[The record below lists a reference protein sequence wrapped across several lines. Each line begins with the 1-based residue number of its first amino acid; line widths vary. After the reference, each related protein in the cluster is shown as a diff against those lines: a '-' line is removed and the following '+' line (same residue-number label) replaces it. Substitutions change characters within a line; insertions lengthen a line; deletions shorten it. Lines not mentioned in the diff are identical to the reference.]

1 MRCSSPDKS
10 PDSLVGA
17 GIALPIVL
25 LVYIG
30 VSWFVIIILKKRE
43 DIAMKLTDLIYA
55 KTGFTIDLP
64 SLASDLDAQTLV
76 ASLITLVAKS
86 DGGISLDETARM
98 VEMLRQRFPLDRG
111 EALSL
116 VTRASDELSADSH
129 LDEILAEVN
138 DKLAL
143 PHKEELMLMVLHVIS
158 ADNEKDAGEMK
169 LLAALID
176 GLKIPDNV
184 MDKVYTRYFKDQKEQ
199 QRNAT

>member
-1 MRCSSPDKS
+1 M
-10 PDSLVGA
+10 
-17 GIALPIVL
+17 
-25 LVYIG
+25 
-30 VSWFVIIILKKRE
+30 
-43 DIAMKLTDLIYA
+43 AMKLTDLIYA
-55 KTGFTIDLP
+55 KTGFTIELP

-86 DGGISLDETARM
+86 DGGISLDESARM
-98 VEMLRQRFPLDRG
+98 VEMLRQRFPLERG

-116 VTRASDELSADSH
+116 VTRAADELSEDSH

-169 LLAALID
+169 LLAVLID
-176 GLKIPDNV
+176 GLKIPDNI
-184 MDKVYTRYFKDQKEQ
+184 MERVYTRYFKDKKEQ
-199 QRNAT
+199 QRKFT

>member
-1 MRCSSPDKS
+1 M
-10 PDSLVGA
+10 
-17 GIALPIVL
+17 
-25 LVYIG
+25 
-30 VSWFVIIILKKRE
+30 
-43 DIAMKLTDLIYA
+43 AMKLTDLIYA

-116 VTRASDELSADSH
+116 VTRAADELSADSH
-129 LDEILAEVN
+129 LDEILTEVN

-176 GLKIPDNV
+176 GLKIPDNI
-184 MDKVYTRYFKDQKEQ
+184 MERVYTRYFKDKKEQ
-199 QRNAT
+199 QRKFT

>member
-1 MRCSSPDKS
+1 M
-10 PDSLVGA
+10 
-17 GIALPIVL
+17 
-25 LVYIG
+25 
-30 VSWFVIIILKKRE
+30 
-43 DIAMKLTDLIYA
+43 AMKLTDLIYA

-98 VEMLRQRFPLDRG
+98 VEMLRQRFPLGRV

-116 VTRASDELSADSH
+116 ITRAADELSADSH
-129 LDEILAEVN
+129 LDEILGEVN
-138 DKLAL
+138 DTLAL

-176 GLKIPDNV
+176 GLKIPDNI
-184 MDKVYTRYFKDQKEQ
+184 MERVYARYFKDQKEQ
-199 QRNAT
+199 QRNAI

>member
-1 MRCSSPDKS
+1 
-10 PDSLVGA
+10 
-17 GIALPIVL
+17 
-25 LVYIG
+25 
-30 VSWFVIIILKKRE
+30 
-43 DIAMKLTDLIYA
+43 MKLTDLIYA

-98 VEMLRQRFPLDRG
+98 VEMLRQRFPLERV
-111 EALSL
+111 EALS
-116 VTRASDELSADSH
+116 VITRAADELSADSH
-129 LDEILAEVN
+129 LDEILAEAN

-176 GLKIPDNV
+176 GLKIPNNI
-184 MDKVYTRYFKDQKEQ
+184 MERVYTRYFKDKKEQ
-199 QRNAT
+199 QRKFT

>member
-1 MRCSSPDKS
+1 M
-10 PDSLVGA
+10 
-17 GIALPIVL
+17 
-25 LVYIG
+25 
-30 VSWFVIIILKKRE
+30 
-43 DIAMKLTDLIYA
+43 AMKLTDLIYA

-86 DGGISLDETARM
+86 DGGISLDESARM
-98 VEMLRQRFPLDRG
+98 VEMLRQRFPLERG

-116 VTRASDELSADSH
+116 LTRAADELSADSH

-176 GLKIPDNV
+176 GLKIPDNI
-184 MDKVYTRYFKDQKEQ
+184 MEKVYARYFKGQKEQ

>member
-1 MRCSSPDKS
+1 M
-10 PDSLVGA
+10 
-17 GIALPIVL
+17 
-25 LVYIG
+25 
-30 VSWFVIIILKKRE
+30 
-43 DIAMKLTDLIYA
+43 AMKLTDLIYA

-116 VTRASDELSADSH
+116 VTRAADELSEDSH

-176 GLKIPDNV
+176 GLKIPDNI
-184 MDKVYTRYFKDQKEQ
+184 MERVYARYFKEQKEQ
-199 QRNAT
+199 QQNAT

>member
-1 MRCSSPDKS
+1 M
-10 PDSLVGA
+10 
-17 GIALPIVL
+17 
-25 LVYIG
+25 
-30 VSWFVIIILKKRE
+30 
-43 DIAMKLTDLIYA
+43 AMKLTDLIYA
-55 KTGFTIDLP
+55 KTGFTIDLS

-98 VEMLRQRFPLDRG
+98 VEMLRQRFPLERV

-116 VTRASDELSADSH
+116 ITRAADELSADSH

-176 GLKIPDNV
+176 GLKIPDNI
-184 MDKVYTRYFKDQKEQ
+184 MEKVYAQYFKEQKEQ

>member
-1 MRCSSPDKS
+1 
-10 PDSLVGA
+10 
-17 GIALPIVL
+17 
-25 LVYIG
+25 
-30 VSWFVIIILKKRE
+30 
-43 DIAMKLTDLIYA
+43 MKLTDLIYA

-64 SLASDLDAQTLV
+64 SLARDWDAQTLV

-86 DGGISLDETARM
+86 DGGISLDETVRM
-98 VEMLRQRFPLDRG
+98 VEMLRQRFPLEPG

-116 VTRASDELSADSH
+116 VTRAADELSADSH

-138 DKLAL
+138 ASLSL
-143 PHKEELMLMVLHVIS
+143 PHKEDLMLMVLHVIS

-176 GLKIPDNV
+176 GLKIPDNI
-184 MDKVYTRYFKDQKEQ
+184 MDKVYARYFKDQKEQ

>member
-1 MRCSSPDKS
+1 
-10 PDSLVGA
+10 
-17 GIALPIVL
+17 
-25 LVYIG
+25 
-30 VSWFVIIILKKRE
+30 
-43 DIAMKLTDLIYA
+43 MKLTDLIYA

-76 ASLITLVAKS
+76 ASLIALVAKS

-116 VTRASDELSADSH
+116 ITRAADELSEDSH
-129 LDEILAEVN
+129 LDEILADVN

-158 ADNEKDAGEMK
+158 ADNEKDAGEMN

-184 MDKVYTRYFKDQKEQ
+184 MDRVYARYFKDQKEH
-199 QRNAT
+199 QRKAT

>member
-1 MRCSSPDKS
+1 M
-10 PDSLVGA
+10 
-17 GIALPIVL
+17 
-25 LVYIG
+25 
-30 VSWFVIIILKKRE
+30 
-43 DIAMKLTDLIYA
+43 AMKLTDLIYA
-55 KTGFTIDLP
+55 KTGFTIDLS

-116 VTRASDELSADSH
+116 VTRAADELSADSH

-176 GLKIPDNV
+176 GLKIPDNI
-184 MDKVYTRYFKDQKEQ
+184 MERVYAQYFKEQKEQ

>member
-1 MRCSSPDKS
+1 M
-10 PDSLVGA
+10 
-17 GIALPIVL
+17 
-25 LVYIG
+25 
-30 VSWFVIIILKKRE
+30 
-43 DIAMKLTDLIYA
+43 AMKLTDLIYA

-64 SLASDLDAQTLV
+64 SLASDLDAQILV
-76 ASLITLVAKS
+76 VSLITLVAKS
-86 DGGISLDETARM
+86 DGGISLDESARM
-98 VEMLRQRFPLDRG
+98 VEMLRQRFPLERV

-116 VTRASDELSADSH
+116 VTRAADELSADSH

-176 GLKIPDNV
+176 GLKIPDNI
-184 MDKVYTRYFKDQKEQ
+184 MEKVYARYFKEQKEQ
-199 QRNAT
+199 QQNAT